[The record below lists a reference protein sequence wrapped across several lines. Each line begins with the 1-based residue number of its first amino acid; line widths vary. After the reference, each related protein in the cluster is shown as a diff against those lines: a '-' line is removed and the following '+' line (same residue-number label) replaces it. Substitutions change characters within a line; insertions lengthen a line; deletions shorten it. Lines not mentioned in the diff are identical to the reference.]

1 MEKESQIRQI
11 TAIVA
16 QKRPGRFNVFL
27 NGQYAFPVAESV
39 LIKYRLYKGMEVDQ
53 ELLQQISNDDQVAQA
68 YNKMLDYLSHQLRT
82 EHEVEQKLVE
92 IDTPPEV
99 VPVVMAKL
107 RENRLLDDREYA
119 AAYVRTEMNT
129 GLKGPGVIRQKLR
142 QKRVGEFLIDD
153 ALTQFT
159 TEQQVEN
166 AAKLVQKLAKRY
178 LNQPAR
184 RRSEKIHQ
192 GVLTQGYGDEVYQLV
207 KESEIPSQTED
218 RQAELLE
225 REAEKAWHRY
235 RRFEGYERKM
245 KTKQALY
252 RKGFDLDEI
261 DHWLAKQENLNNWW
275 KGFRT
280 KSSF

>member
-53 ELLQQISNDDQVAQA
+53 KLLQQISNDDQVAQA

-92 IDTPPEV
+92 IDTPPEF

-129 GLKGPGVIRQKLR
+129 GLKGPGW
-142 QKRVGEFLIDD
+142 F
-153 ALTQFT
+153 
-159 TEQQVEN
+159 
-166 AAKLVQKLAKRY
+166 AK
-178 LNQPAR
+178 NF
-184 RRSEKIHQ
+184 
-192 GVLTQGYGDEVYQLV
+192 V
-207 KESEIPSQTED
+207 KSGW
-218 RQAELLE
+218 A
-225 REAEKAWHRY
+225 
-235 RRFEGYERKM
+235 
-245 KTKQALY
+245 
-252 RKGFDLDEI
+252 
-261 DHWLAKQENLNNWW
+261 
-275 KGFRT
+275 
-280 KSSF
+280 SF